1 MFFYL
6 PPEQWN
12 PPFYIEGQEVRHIT
26 KVLRLE
32 PGAALRL
39 LDGAGREGLFRIAV
53 VRKERVELALLSE
66 KTHPAPVRRAIL
78 AVAWSKAIR
87 RGFFLEKAVEL
98 GAAEIWCWQARRSQ
112 GSMPDDVHE
121 NWQGRL
127 VAGLKQCGNPY
138 LPLVRVLSGGARE
151 LAAQATDQ
159 PRILLHEP
167 SGRCPMISFSQLG
180 RKGDTVYAIGPE
192 GGFDPQEAAMLIKAG
207 YMPASL
213 GERPLRWET
222 AAIACLSLHQFCAA
236 SNGKGCPDGCR
247 ETPA

>member
-12 PPFYIEGQEVRHIT
+12 PPFYLEGQESRHIAN
-26 KVLRLE
+26 VLRLR
-32 PGAALRL
+32 PGAALHL
-39 LDGAGREGLFRIAV
+39 LDGAGREGVFRITG
-53 VRKERVELALLSE
+53 VRKERVECALLSE
-66 KTHPAPVRRAIL
+66 KTHPAPVCRAIM

-112 GSMPDDVHE
+112 GGMPDDLHE

-127 VAGLKQCGNPY
+127 VAGLKQCGNPH
-138 LPLVRVLSGGARE
+138 LPVVRVFSGGARE
-151 LAAQATDQ
+151 LVTHAPEH

-167 SGRCPMISFSQLG
+167 GGPCPMLDLAQVG
-180 RKGDTVYAIGPE
+180 RKGDTVYVIGPE

-207 YMPASL
+207 CTPASL

-222 AAIACLSLHQFCAA
+222 AAIMCLSLHHFCSA
-236 SNGKGCPDGCR
+236 SGVRGV
-247 ETPA
+247 